1 MTYRVVVTGPAE
13 RGLNRLPAKVHLAIA
28 EFINGPLTENPH
40 RVGKM
45 LRDDPAKRYT
55 ARVGVY
61 RIIYQID
68 AAVLVISVVRIGHR
82 ADVYRS

>member
-13 RGLNRLPAKVHLAIA
+13 RAVNRLPAKVHVAIA
-28 EFINGPLTENPH
+28 EFINGPLAKNPH
-40 RVGKM
+40 RVGTM

-68 AAVLVISVVRIGHR
+68 DAMLVISVVRIGHR
-82 ADVYRS
+82 ADVYRA

>member
-1 MTYRVVVTGPAE
+1 MTYRVVVTSPAL
-13 RGLNRLPAKVHLAIA
+13 RSMNCLPAKVHLAVA
-28 EFINGPLTENPH
+28 EFINGPLAENPH

-61 RIIYQID
+61 RIIYKID
-68 AAVLVISVVRIGHR
+68 DAMLVISVVRIGHR
-82 ADVYRS
+82 ADVYRP

>member
-1 MTYRVVVTGPAE
+1 MTYGVVVTGPAE
-13 RGLNRLPAKVHLAIA
+13 RGLYRLPAKAHLAIA
-28 EFINGPLTENPH
+28 EFINGPLAKNPH

-61 RIIYQID
+61 RVIYKID
-68 AAVLVISVVRIGHR
+68 DAMLVISVVRIGHR
-82 ADVYRS
+82 SDIYRL